1 MTTNN
6 DDTAVQASIED
17 VSGCSARAD
26 AQVRAVLGRVMAQR
40 RSAGTAL
47 DYIRGLAPEVKANC
61 WGLAEAAG
69 HQSPYRMQALL
80 RSYRWDWKDL
90 RAELPAL
97 ARAWL
102 PCDPGD
108 LIGPGIAVDE
118 TAQLKD
124 GDATAC
130 VAPQHAG
137 CTGHVENCVTT
148 VFSAWVTTSGQA
160 WADFDVFMPE
170 RWEKDRRRRRAA
182 RIPDKLE
189 RKTKPQLAI
198 DQIGCLLAAG
208 LPARWAAFDE
218 VYGRSGALRRFCE
231 SRGLAYVAVVPRDF
245 RITLPSGAVTR
256 AGDTVRDA
264 VFEQRSCG
272 NGSKGP
278 RLADWALLATSSPR
292 HVLLIRRLI
301 SRPDDLAF
309 YLCWAPEGTPA
320 TMTVFITIA
329 GRRWPAEET
338 FKTGKDV
345 LGWDQCQAR
354 TWDAVCRHTALAA
367 LAQLRQAAVR
377 SHLCSDITLPGA
389 PAGASRD
396 DSDHGDTGSDPG
408 IPLGDAPV
416 PARGGQPCPPR
427 IAAIRLTIAETARIE
442 RLARQHAA
450 GLITR
455 ARLAFCLR
463 WSRWRRRHQ
472 ARARWHH
479 YSTRLQAA
487 AAT

>member
-1 MTTNN
+1 M
-6 DDTAVQASIED
+6 
-17 VSGCSARAD
+17 
-26 AQVRAVLGRVMAQR
+26 LGRVLAQR
-40 RSAGTAL
+40 RSAGAAL
-47 DYIRGLAPEVKANC
+47 DYVRGLAPGVKANC
-61 WGLAEAAG
+61 WSLAEAAG
-69 HQSPYRMQALL
+69 HERPYRMQALL
-80 RSYRWDWKDL
+80 RSYRWDWTRL

-102 PCDPGD
+102 PCDEGD
-108 LIGPGIAVDE
+108 LTGPGIAVDE

-130 VAPQHAG
+130 AAPQHAG

-160 WADFDVFMPE
+160 WADFDVFMPG
-170 RWEKDRRRRRAA
+170 RWEKDWRRRRAA
-182 RIPDKLE
+182 RIPGGLA

-198 DQIGCLLAAG
+198 GQLKRLLDAG
-208 LPARWAAFDE
+208 LPAKWAAYDE
-218 VYGRSGALRRFCE
+218 VYGRSGELRRFCE
-231 SRGLAYVAVVPRDF
+231 SRNLAYVAVVPCDF
-245 RITLPSGAVTR
+245 RVALPSGAVVR
-256 AGDTVRDA
+256 ADEAARDA
-264 VFEQRSCG
+264 VFERRSCG

-278 RLADWALLATSSPR
+278 RFADWALLATSSPR
-292 HVLLIRRLI
+292 HVLLIRRLL

-309 YLCWAPEGTPA
+309 YLCWSPQGTPA
-320 TMTVFITIA
+320 TMTFFITIA

-354 TWDAVCRHTALAA
+354 TWHAVCRHTALAA
-367 LAQLRQAAVR
+367 LAQLRQAAIR
-377 SHLCSDITLPGA
+377 NHLCGDITLPDA
-389 PAGASRD
+389 PAGSSRD
-396 DSDHGDTGSDPG
+396 DGRHGEDDISGADLR

-427 IAAIRLTIAETARIE
+427 IGTIKLTIAETARIE

-450 GLITR
+450 GLIDR

-479 YSTRLQAA
+479 YSTRLPAA